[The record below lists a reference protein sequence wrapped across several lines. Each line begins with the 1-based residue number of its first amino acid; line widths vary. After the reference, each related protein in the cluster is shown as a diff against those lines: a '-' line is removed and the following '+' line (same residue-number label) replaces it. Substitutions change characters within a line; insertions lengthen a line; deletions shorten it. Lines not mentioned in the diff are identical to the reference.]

1 MKSLCVFCA
10 SKPGADARYL
20 DLARAVGR
28 SLAAKGITLVYG
40 GGRVGLMGAMADAAL
55 AARGKVV
62 GVMPRQ
68 LMERELGHGGLTEL
82 HIVESLSH
90 RKSLLVDL
98 ADATV
103 ALPGGIGTLDELF
116 EAWTWTYLGVNSK
129 PCGLLNAFQY
139 YDPLLGFL
147 DRAGTEGFVP
157 ADARARL
164 LVDSDWDRLLEKL
177 TAAVGV

>member
-1 MKSLCVFCA
+1 MQSLCVFCA
-10 SKPGADARYL
+10 SKPGVDARYL
-20 DLARAVGR
+20 DLAIAVGR
-28 SLAAKGITLVYG
+28 SLAEKSIALVYG

-55 AARGKVV
+55 AAGGRVI

-82 HIVESLSH
+82 HIVESLSQ

-116 EAWTWTYLGVNSK
+116 EAWTWQYLGVKRK
-129 PCGLLNAFQY
+129 PCALLNAFRY
-139 YDPLLGFL
+139 YDPLLEFL
-147 DRAGTEGFVP
+147 DRSVVEGFLP
-157 ADARARL
+157 PDARTSL
-164 LVDSDWDRLLEKL
+164 IVESDWDRLLAKL
-177 TAAVGV
+177 ELAVGT